1 MKVFVYDF
9 PDACYSPAF
18 LNDLNEIC
26 RSLAND
32 DYSHIMGSRLV
43 LDTSL
48 HTDAPGTMVI
58 LCKPDHP
65 KQTQMLGRDEVMFT
79 LEIAATIEELAAKHG
94 IKVPDTEPVTQV
106 H

>member
-9 PDACYSPAF
+9 PDACYLPAF
-18 LNDLNEIC
+18 LDDFNAIC

-32 DYSHIMGSRLV
+32 DYPHIMGERLTV
-43 LDTSL
+43 DTSL

-58 LCKPDHP
+58 ICKPDHP
-65 KQTQMLGRDEVMFT
+65 KETQMLGKDEVMFT
-79 LEIAATIEELAAKHG
+79 LEIAATIEELATKYG
-94 IKVPDTEPVTQV
+94 ITVPNTEPVMQV